1 LLTDTTVSKPDDIAP
16 HPSDP
21 EILSLCD
28 ELSLPAEVATEAKR
42 ILLIASPRLPV
53 KPNVKPSLAVLRACL
68 FAACRQLGI
77 VKTFKEFEADLLT
90 QPTRDFRKQ
99 FKHISTILK
108 TFIIEGPP
116 NTPNTPTNPSL
127 LTPPMM
133 SPTTT
138 FPQSFTIVDFI
149 THESQTMGLS
159 DAIRDRAV
167 EISQHPDVENLFLG
181 RRPSSWAAIVL
192 SFAAQ
197 CENFHLATAPYAEAA
212 NVNLNTLIHGQKAML
227 QVPRTSPKRERY
239 RLLFGHNAV
248 IYLMRKG
255 KRRRQS
261 LLDRRLGI

>member
-1 LLTDTTVSKPDDIAP
+1 
-16 HPSDP
+16 
-21 EILSLCD
+21 
-28 ELSLPAEVATEAKR
+28 VATEAKR

-90 QPTRDFRKQ
+90 QTTKDFRKQ

-149 THESQTMGLS
+149 NHESQTMGLS

-197 CENFHLATAPYAEAA
+197 CENCHLATAPYAEAA

-227 QVPRTSPKRERY
+227 QVAKDLAETGTLPPAFRAQCNYIPNE
-239 RLLFGHNAV
+239 
-248 IYLMRKG
+248 KG
-255 KRRRQS
+255 EKATPESAGQKTWHIET
-261 LLDRRLGI
+261 GIGA